1 MSLSNPF
8 KQAIAEGRPQVG
20 LWTSLCSNI
29 VCNILVDSGFD
40 WIVIDTEHAPNEIGS
55 VLGQLQ
61 ALGGGTA
68 TPVVR
73 PAWNDMVLFKRLL
86 DIGAH
91 SLLVPFVQS
100 ADEAREAVRRTRYPP
115 EGVRGVAVAT
125 RANRY
130 GREADYFAT
139 VHDHVCVIVQLE
151 TREALGRL
159 EEIAAVEGVDGIF
172 IGPSDLSASL
182 GHLGNPGADDTRAAI
197 ADALARAKT
206 VGTPAGILTASVE
219 DAHRYFEAGFT
230 FVAVGADVGVLRN
243 GADALARE
251 FARYRR

>member
-1 MSLSNPF
+1 MTLSNPF

-20 LWTSLCSNI
+20 LWASLCSNI

-40 WIVIDTEHAPNEIGS
+40 WIVIDTEHAPNEIGT

-73 PAWNDMVLFKRLL
+73 PAWNDMVLFKRFL

-91 SLLVPFVQS
+91 SLLVPFVET
-100 ADEAREAVRRTRYPP
+100 ADEAREAVR
-115 EGVRGVAVAT
+115 VRGVAVAT

-139 VHDHVCVIVQLE
+139 VHEHLCVLVQLE
-151 TREALGRL
+151 TREALARL
-159 EEIAAVEGVDGIF
+159 EEIAAVDGVDGVF

-182 GHLGNPGADDTRAAI
+182 GHLGDPGAAETQAAI
-197 ADALARAKT
+197 ADALARARA

-219 DAHRYFEAGFT
+219 AAHGYFEAGFT
-230 FVAVGADVGVLRN
+230 FVAVGADVVVVRN
-243 GADALARE
+243 GADALAKE